1 MFYILFGSKLRLKM
15 SIYVAASHFLRIS
28 PDDPCRSSNSGSY
41 IKERLLP
48 NPQLQRFW
56 TLGLFGWVQKKM
68 FGQDFQSV
76 GGRSLDCNDI
86 LTSRKVREEI
96 LTLQLID
103 WTKYDH
109 LVVVI
114 MSHGQ
119 LGKFETSGGG
129 EFFKVREV
137 LKGLLCVSP
146 A

>member
-129 EFFKVREV
+129 GNSSKSEK
-137 LKGLLCVSP
+137 S
-146 A
+146 